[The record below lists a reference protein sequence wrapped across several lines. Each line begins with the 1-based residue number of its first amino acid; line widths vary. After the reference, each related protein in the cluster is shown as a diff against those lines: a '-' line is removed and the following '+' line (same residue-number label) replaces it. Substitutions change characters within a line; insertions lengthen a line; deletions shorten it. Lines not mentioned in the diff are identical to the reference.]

1 MHDARYGRG
10 TLTRPSDGYPLGG
23 RGCPSRPYR
32 SSRRR
37 EAARRQIPVL
47 ESKQRPSEGCPGGGE
62 DCPRRAPRAP
72 QFSST
77 RSAAAGGIPV
87 VGRGSPSGPIGR
99 PRPAYALVE
108 IRSPPRDGLDVVCRV
123 LPSKRDLLDVVA
135 LATAKVAL
143 GAVVLHLGFSH
154 VSDDDYARTVIAERF
169 AHTPHLDPSATSWLP
184 LPFWITGAAMMAL
197 GRSLEVARAVAI
209 VLGALSVAV
218 PYAAMRVAGVPRA
231 ASLAA
236 TAVAMAL
243 PWNAWL
249 GVATVP
255 EAWTGAL
262 AGAAMVAMVEPRAR
276 AWACGALLAAS
287 LSRYETWPACAVL
300 AALCA
305 TAAMRG
311 HRARNLVLGLLAI
324 AGPLLWMLWN
334 AHAHGSPLHFL
345 ARVGAFRRAIGAA
358 EQPLPSKLL
367 AYPLALLTETPEAA
381 ALGAVGAVGL
391 CASPTLRRRWLGAA
405 ACVLATM
412 MFLVAGDVRDGAPT
426 HHPERALSP
435 LWWVLV
441 GMGADTIAAA
451 AHLKDARSRAG
462 LGLLTARAGTG
473 LLAACALA
481 WCVSLPSRWS
491 RAPGET
497 EVERRDIPIAR
508 GRDMRKRSAA
518 SAEITPCSFEHF
530 ALIAAWGRPEDA
542 RLLPSLHRPPT
553 AECPLVDE
561 R

>member
-1 MHDARYGRG
+1 
-10 TLTRPSDGYPLGG
+10 
-23 RGCPSRPYR
+23 
-32 SSRRR
+32 
-37 EAARRQIPVL
+37 
-47 ESKQRPSEGCPGGGE
+47 
-62 DCPRRAPRAP
+62 
-72 QFSST
+72 
-77 RSAAAGGIPV
+77 
-87 VGRGSPSGPIGR
+87 
-99 PRPAYALVE
+99 
-108 IRSPPRDGLDVVCRV
+108 

-169 AHTPHLDPSATSWLP
+169 AYSPHLDPSATSWLP
-184 LPFWITGAAMMAL
+184 LPFWITGATMMAL
-197 GRSLEVARAVAI
+197 GRSLEVARVVAI
-209 VLGALSVAV
+209 VLGALSVAA
-218 PYAAMRVAGVPRA
+218 PYAAMRVAGA
-231 ASLAA
+231 ARSVSFAA
-236 TAVAMAL
+236 TAVAMAM

-262 AGAAMVAMVEPRAR
+262 AGAAMLAMAEPRAR
-276 AWACGALLAAS
+276 AWACAALLAAS

-305 TAAMRG
+305 AAAMKG
-311 HRARNLVLGLLAI
+311 HRARNLVLGLFAI
-324 AGPLLWMLWN
+324 AGPVLWMFWN

-345 ARVGAFRRAIGAA
+345 ARVSAFRRAIGAA

-367 AYPLALLTETPEAA
+367 AYPLALLIETPEAA
-381 ALGAVGAVGL
+381 ALGVVGLVGL
-391 CASPTLRRRWLGAA
+391 CASPTLRRRWLVAA

-412 MFLVAGDVRDGAPT
+412 VFLVAGDVRDGAPT

-435 LWWVLV
+435 LWWVLIGV
-441 GMGADTIAAA
+441 GADAVAAA
-451 AHLKDARSRAG
+451 TTHLKDAR
-462 LGLLTARAGTG
+462 ARGGMA

-481 WCVSLPSRWS
+481 WCVSLPSRFS
-491 RAPGET
+491 HAPGET

-508 GRDMRKRSAA
+508 GLEMRKRRPAA
-518 SAEITPCSFEHF
+518 AEITPCSFEHF
-530 ALIAAWGRPEDA
+530 ALIAAWGRPEDS

-553 AECPLVDE
+553 AECPLVEE